1 MVRAL
6 DLKSGGRGSKSL
18 CDHDFLAGVVS
29 RNTLDQLFGHACF
42 ELMNDIFLS
51 CTLGGFLKISGPKI
65 EALKC
70 GFYLFSSLS
79 NSILLELICRCIGV
93 SDTFMR

>member
-1 MVRAL
+1 
-6 DLKSGGRGSKSL
+6 
-18 CDHDFLAGVVS
+18 
-29 RNTLDQLFGHACF
+29 
-42 ELMNDIFLS
+42 MNDIFLS